1 MDIFLAHSIHSAIME
16 SNLIL
21 NQFYEFLQEDLFL
34 STDELAVVRNQQHS
48 VTSVTNL
55 PMLLWQYGLVSLEQ
69 LQRVLDWL
77 DHQTLLNVIS

>member
-1 MDIFLAHSIHSAIME
+1 ME

>member
-1 MDIFLAHSIHSAIME
+1 MEIFLAHSIHSAIME

-21 NQFYEFLQEDLFL
+21 NQFYQFLQEDLYL

-77 DHQTLLNVIS
+77 DHQTLLNVL

>member
-1 MDIFLAHSIHSAIME
+1 ME

-34 STDELAVVRNQQHS
+34 SSDELAVVRNQQHS
-48 VTSVTNL
+48 VTSLTNL
-55 PMLLWQYGLVSLEQ
+55 PMLLWQYGLVSIEQ

-77 DHQTLLNVIS
+77 DHQTLLNVL

>member
-1 MDIFLAHSIHSAIME
+1 ME
-16 SNLIL
+16 SNSIL

-34 STDELAVVRNQQHS
+34 SSAELAVVRNQQHS
-48 VTSVTNL
+48 VTSLTNL

-77 DHQTLLNVIS
+77 DHQTLLNLL